1 MSECLETQSKY
12 VSWRSGVIFKEFFS
26 RKANLSNNNNLMV
39 YSHMY
44 RKNDYS
50 STQGS
55 FLQSKSVYKMG
66 VSVNLYI
73 RFFYSEWK
81 FKSNILILNKVIDD
95 LNLFQDEEDIRSRVA
110 SLMSG
115 DDEDV
120 PMTSGAANVSKDK
133 SRTDLGLIIN
143 GNAHASGNGG
153 NARKRKQI
161 FPKLLLAPP
170 IFVHPNPTGVP
181 LRRTPPTSP
190 TSPTS
195 SPSKRPRRLPRPIVT
210 TANTTSRYF
219 I

>member
-110 SLMSG
+110 SLMS
-115 DDEDV
+115 
-120 PMTSGAANVSKDK
+120 
-133 SRTDLGLIIN
+133 RTDLGLIIN
-143 GNAHASGNGG
+143 GNAHASGNGR

-170 IFVHPNPTGVP
+170 IFVHPNPTGAP